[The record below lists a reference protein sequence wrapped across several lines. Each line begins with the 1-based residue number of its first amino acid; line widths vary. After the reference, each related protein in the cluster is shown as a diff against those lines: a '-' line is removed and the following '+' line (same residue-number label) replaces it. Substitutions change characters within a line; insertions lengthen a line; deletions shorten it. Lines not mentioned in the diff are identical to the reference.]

1 MWWSTGEF
9 LKEFILSVKE
19 YAEIYMSSA
28 VFEVVNTE
36 WSRYQQLWNL
46 KKNQDLTVVR
56 MLLPVVVADIVK
68 LYH

>member
-1 MWWSTGEF
+1 
-9 LKEFILSVKE
+9 
-19 YAEIYMSSA
+19 MSSA

-36 WSRYQQLWNL
+36 WSRSQQLWNL